1 MAAEARK
8 SPMRHT
14 LKEVPGTTE
23 CPPPFRSGEIFG
35 RGFILFSFR
44 FWGNPAVFLFK
55 IVGRWFLFCGDP
67 DLIHLERAFAN

>member
-8 SPMRHT
+8 SSMRHT

-23 CPPPFRSGEIFG
+23 CPPRLGRAKFSEGGLFCSVFDSGEIP
-35 RGFILFSFR
+35 L
-44 FWGNPAVFLFK
+44 FLFK